1 MIRTIASIFIT
12 ALLLLGISIADIHY
26 TQNTFLQFQE
36 VLQSLFDKTEAQT
49 ATYQD
54 GDAVRTFWEEKR
66 KMLHIW
72 LPHASIQE
80 IDLQLNE
87 AIGYLYQENYE
98 DSLAKIEVLIH
109 SSQLLPDSYTL
120 KWKNIL

>member
-1 MIRTIASIFIT
+1 MIRTFLSVLIT
-12 ALLLLGISIADIHY
+12 ALLILSLSLYDLY
-26 TQNTFLQFQE
+26 YVQNTF
-36 VLQSLFDKTEAQT
+36 SLFHQALESLFEKTEAQT

-54 GDAVRTFWEEKR
+54 GDAVRDFWESKR
-66 KMLHIW
+66 KSLHIW

-80 IDLQLNE
+80 IDIQLSE

-98 DSLAKIEVLIH
+98 DSLAKIEVLL
-109 SSQLLPDSYTL
+109 STSQLFPDSYTL

>member
-1 MIRTIASIFIT
+1 MIRTILSIIVT
-12 ALLLLGISIADIHY
+12 AFLLLSVSVADICY
-26 TQNTFLQFQE
+26 TQHTFSQFRE
-36 VLQSLFDKTEAQT
+36 VLQILFDKTETKT

-54 GDAVRTFWEEKR
+54 GEAVRTFWEDKR
-66 KMLHIW
+66 KILHIW

-80 IDLQLNE
+80 IDLQLSE
-87 AIGYLYQENYE
+87 TLGYLYQENYE
-98 DSLAKIEVLIH
+98 DSLAKIEVLIR